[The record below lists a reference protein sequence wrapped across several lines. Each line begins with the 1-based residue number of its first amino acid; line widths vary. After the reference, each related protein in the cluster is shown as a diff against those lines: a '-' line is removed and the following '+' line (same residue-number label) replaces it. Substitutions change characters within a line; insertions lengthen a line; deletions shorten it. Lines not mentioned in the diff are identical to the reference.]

1 MIDKII
7 SFLGFVLG
15 MGFIAFILSVESIV
29 NIIFGG

>member
-1 MIDKII
+1 MTDKLI

-29 NIIFGG
+29 EAIL